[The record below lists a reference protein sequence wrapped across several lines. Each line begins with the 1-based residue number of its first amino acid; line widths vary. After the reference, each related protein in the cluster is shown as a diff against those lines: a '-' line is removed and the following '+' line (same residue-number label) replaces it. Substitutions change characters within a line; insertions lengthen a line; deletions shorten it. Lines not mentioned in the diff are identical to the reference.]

1 MVIRRLPTS
10 SELLARPIP
19 DVRAGS
25 LTLSATNERFTG
37 DAPGITPARAND
49 EKLGH
54 ALSYLLSVQCRQAG
68 HVLRVMAFMSCP
80 RRAGAQAVQVRG
92 F

>member
-1 MVIRRLPTS
+1 MAWARDRMVIRRLPTS

-19 DVRAGS
+19 DVPAGS

-37 DAPGITPARAND
+37 DAPGITARAND

-68 HVLRVMAFMSCP
+68 HVLKALADYLESL
-80 RRAGAQAVQVRG
+80 ATYL
-92 F
+92 